1 MDDGSEHVSVT
12 VQRLIYTDKS
22 VVSAIRVTNKTT
34 GARFSG
40 YTLEDV
46 HAGDKGNKPPI
57 PPGTYHAFTRADG
70 PKGWRLELRA
80 VPGYS
85 HIEIHVGNF
94 VKDVEG
100 CFAVGTSRGNDAV
113 WSSREAMQ
121 QMHDVVGD
129 AKRLDIVVT
138 VIGPQRKP

>member
-1 MDDGSEHVSVT
+1 MSDDSEHVSV
-12 VQRLIYTDKS
+12 VIQRLIYTDKS
-22 VVSAIRVTNKTT
+22 VISMIRVTNKTT
-34 GARFSG
+34 GGRFSG
-40 YTLEDV
+40 YTLEDA

-57 PPGTYHAFTRADG
+57 PPGTYHAFTRTDG

-85 HIEIHVGNF
+85 HIEVHVGNF

-100 CFAVGTSRGNDAV
+100 CFAVGASYGRDAV

-121 QMHDVVGD
+121 QMQKSVGD

-138 VIGPQRKP
+138 VIGSQRKP

>member
-1 MDDGSEHVSVT
+1 MSDGPEHVSV
-12 VQRLIYTDKS
+12 VMQRLVYTDKS
-22 VVSAIRVTNKTT
+22 VISTVSVTNKAT

-70 PKGWRLELRA
+70 PKGWRLEPRA

-85 HIEIHVGNF
+85 HIEVHVGNF
-94 VKDVEG
+94 AKDVEG
-100 CFAVGTSRGNDAV
+100 CFAVGSSHGKDAV

-121 QMHDVVGD
+121 QMHGVVGD
-129 AKRLDIVVT
+129 GRRVDIVVT
-138 VIGPQRKP
+138 VIGSQRKP